1 MKREWRG
8 SVEIAIALGMYK
20 SKPLLAVTGISMT
33 AVCSAEGELFTFG
46 SGSGGRLG
54 HEEQHDMHVPRL
66 VEALAGKKVVGAA
79 ARGSHTVAWTEAGE
93 LFIFGAPSSINGQ
106 LGHGV
111 SHRMSLCRGGS
122 RRRWGR
128 R

>member
-1 MKREWRG
+1 
-8 SVEIAIALGMYK
+8 MYK

-79 ARGSHTVAWTEAGE
+79 AHGSHTVAWTEAGE

-111 SHRMSLCRGGS
+111 VNTE
-122 RRRWGR
+122 
-128 R
+128 